1 MPFTWEPLTDFS
13 GEAAHT
19 AAEGGDFS
27 GEAAFPAAEGGDFTR
42 EAGLLRFTVDTALD
56 PNPATYLYE
65 IVREDRGPSAPRSL
79 ATVHM
84 RKAPGQGASTSLK

>member
-1 MPFTWEPLTDFS
+1 MPFTWEPLTDFG
-13 GEAAHT
+13 GEAAYT
-19 AAEGGDFS
+19 
-27 GEAAFPAAEGGDFTR
+27 AAEGGDFTR

-56 PNPATYLYE
+56 PNAATYLYE

>member
-1 MPFTWEPLTDFS
+1 MPPR
-13 GEAAHT
+13 
-19 AAEGGDFS
+19 
-27 GEAAFPAAEGGDFTR
+27 PALRHGHFTR

-56 PNPATYLYE
+56 SNAATYLYE
-65 IVREDRGPSAPRSL
+65 IVREDCGPSAPRSL